1 MRSLLLFKYLLYVSC
16 HKKRLLILPLLMP
29 VLYIS
34 LYFQNILAILK
45 QIRFTQRYLYYFILS
60 GQPGVAPDINP
71 NTFIL

>member
-1 MRSLLLFKYLLYVSC
+1 M
-16 HKKRLLILPLLMP
+16 ILPLLMP